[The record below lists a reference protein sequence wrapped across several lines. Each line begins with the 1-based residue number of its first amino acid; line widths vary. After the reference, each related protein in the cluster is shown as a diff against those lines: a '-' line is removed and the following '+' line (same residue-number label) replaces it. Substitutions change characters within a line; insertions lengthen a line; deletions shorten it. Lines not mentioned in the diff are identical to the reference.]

1 MVKQQ
6 GGKER
11 LPLPTMSSPP
21 RARGSVQGGKGKA
34 KADAAV
40 EGEPAAAL
48 RATVAELTR
57 KLEDEKI
64 KAAAALAKIETKM
77 CELADEKI
85 KADDKIKQVRMCT
98 RAPRH
103 DPHCA
108 WYITSPRRPSEQPRC
123 VRAYWHTGLH
133 RILTLSH
140 THAQLEQ
147 NLQELR
153 RQLEYVADGFLN
165 LNGP

>member
-1 MVKQQ
+1 
-6 GGKER
+6 
-11 LPLPTMSSPP
+11 
-21 RARGSVQGGKGKA
+21 
-34 KADAAV
+34 
-40 EGEPAAAL
+40 
-48 RATVAELTR
+48 
-57 KLEDEKI
+57 
-64 KAAAALAKIETKM
+64 M

-123 VRAYWHTGLH
+123 VRAYWHTLSH

-147 NLQELR
+147 DLLE
-153 RQLEYVADGFLN
+153 QLEQDLLAAKTWQMGSST
-165 LNGP
+165 